1 MNNNETFF
9 NTVTELA
16 KHLEIS
22 RKTLYERAKRDGI
35 ELNGSYTQEELDLLR
50 LKKGKSVTD
59 TKVNSHLQNETQ
71 SKHNETESLD
81 ILKSQIAALE
91 QDKDRLYSELES
103 RNKHIDEL
111 NKQVD
116 QAQQLHLK
124 TQIQLENEQKK
135 LLDIEKKSDNNDAV
149 EKPLE
154 PNKRRGFW
162 GKLFG

>member
-9 NTVTELA
+9 NSVTELA
-16 KHLEIS
+16 KHLGIS

-35 ELNGSYTQEELDLLR
+35 ELNGSYTQEKLDLLR

-59 TKVNSHLQNETQ
+59 TNVNGHSQNETQ
-71 SKHNETESLD
+71 SKHNETELVD
-81 ILKSQIAALE
+81 VLKAQIAALE

-124 TQIQLENEQKK
+124 TQIQLENEQQK
-135 LLDIEKKSDNNDAV
+135 LLALEEKSDNNDVV
-149 EKPLE
+149 EEPLE
-154 PNKRRGFW
+154 PNQRRGFW

>member
-1 MNNNETFF
+1 MNKNETFF

-16 KHLEIS
+16 KHLGIS
-22 RKTLYERAKRDGI
+22 RKTLYERAKRDGV
-35 ELNGSYTQEELDLLR
+35 ELNGAYTQEELDLLR

-59 TKVNSHLQNETQ
+59 TKVNSHSQDETR
-71 SKHNETESLD
+71 SKHNETELVD
-81 ILKSQIAALE
+81 VLKDQIAALE

-124 TQIQLENEQKK
+124 TQMQLENEQQK
-135 LLDIEKKSDNNDAV
+135 LLDLEKKSDNNDAV
-149 EKPLE
+149 EKSLE
-154 PNKRRGFW
+154 QNQRRGFW